1 MKKILI
7 LSGKGGTGK
16 TTVAASL
23 IEYLNSKTI
32 ADCDVDAPN
41 LHLLLKVKN
50 PVEKDFIGSKKA
62 LIDVDKCISCGLCAE
77 KCRFDAIHSFGSSYK
92 VDEISCE
99 GCTMCSLVCPAGA
112 VSFYDDKSGTLQKYT
127 APYDFSTACLKLGR
141 GNSGKLVSEV
151 KRNMVIKNT
160 EEYAVLDGS
169 PGIGCPVIASISGVD
184 WVLLVAEPTLSGF
197 SDLKRI
203 VSTAKA
209 FDLNMALCVNKSD
222 INMKITNEI
231 IDYCKDEGVY
241 YLGLIPYDKAV
252 LKALKSCKLIINVPS
267 EAGNA
272 LRNVFKEFKQVLENE
287 N

>member
-23 IEYLNSKTI
+23 IEYLNTKTI

-41 LHLLLKVKN
+41 LHLLLKVKD
-50 PVEKDFIGSKKA
+50 PKEKDFIGSKKA
-62 LIDVDKCISCGLCAE
+62 FIDVDKCVSCGLCAE
-77 KCRFDAIHSFGSSYK
+77 KCRFDAIHPFEGSYK

-99 GCTMCSLVCPAGA
+99 GCSMCSLVCPSGA

-127 APYDFSTACLKLGR
+127 EGYDFSTACLKLGR

-151 KRNMVIKNT
+151 KRNMIIKDT
-160 EEYAVLDGS
+160 EKYAVLDGS

-184 WVLLVAEPTLSGF
+184 WVMLVAEPTLSGF

-209 FDLNMALCVNKSD
+209 FELNLGLCVNKAD
-222 INMKITNEI
+222 INMEITQEI
-231 IDYCKDEGVY
+231 IDYCNAEGVY
-241 YLGLIPYDKAV
+241 YLGLIPYDKSV
-252 LKALKSCKLIINVPS
+252 LKALKNNKLIIDVPS
-267 EAGNA
+267 AAGDA
-272 LRNVFKEFKQVLENE
+272 LRNVFKEFKQLLEKE

>member
-41 LHLLLKVKN
+41 LHLILKVNDPK
-50 PVEKDFIGSKKA
+50 EKDFIGSQKA
-62 LIDVDKCISCGLCAE
+62 FIDVDKCISCGECAE
-77 KCRFDAIHSFGSSYK
+77 KCRFDAIHPFEGSYK

-99 GCTMCSLVCPAGA
+99 GCSLCSLVCPVSA

-127 APYDFSTACLKLGR
+127 GTYDFSTACLKLGR

-151 KRNMVIKNT
+151 KRNMIIAET

-203 VSTAKA
+203 VTTAKA
-209 FDLNMALCVNKSD
+209 FELKMGLCVNKAD
-222 INMKITNEI
+222 INMEITNEI

-241 YLGLIPYDKAV
+241 YLGLIPYDKTV
-252 LKALKSCKLIINVPS
+252 LKALKSSKLIIDIPC

-287 N
+287 K